1 MSGVSN
7 MTAAITSINK
17 LKAAIRTMPQRM
29 RRAVALD
36 AAGYLDIEVRANFD
50 AGRTVFDTPRP
61 LGVMGNELTLV
72 GGRTVRVRYR
82 HEHANTT
89 GEIKAIEVKR
99 AALDAYRGRSH
110 VRDSLGFSAKNE
122 KISAVLGQR
131 YAKYLIGKYQI
142 LPQKLPAAWAEYLTK
157 LVQEYRDSELEGAK
171 Q

>member
-36 AAGYLDIEVRANFD
+36 AAGYLDIEVRQQFAV
-50 AGRTVFDTPRP
+50 GETVFRTPRP
-61 LGVMGNELTLV
+61 LGTDGQKLALV
-72 GGRTVRVRYR
+72 KSGTVR
-82 HEHANTT
+82 
-89 GEIKAIEVKR
+89 GK
-99 AALDAYRGRSH
+99 
-110 VRDSLGFSAKNE
+110 LGFKADETVIRAN
-122 KISAVLGQR
+122 LGTP

-157 LVQEYRDSELEGAK
+157 LVQEYRDSEMEGAK